1 MYRSHRAYC
10 ILVFSIGILLTLVGC
25 ATNPTNSTTPDV
37 LSKADYLYRSG
48 NLVEAEHHYRTIV
61 QQAPRLSLAWY
72 RLGNIYVRTQQFDAA
87 IAAFEQAVR
96 YQPQEEQYWIN
107 LTYTRIKQAQ
117 QTAFNGLQV
126 LPDSTVLQQFLTSTA
141 FDSVVSHATY

>member
-1 MYRSHRAYC
+1 MRRSHRAFFT
-10 ILVFSIGILLTLVGC
+10 LAFSIGITLTLVGC
-25 ATNPTNSTTPDV
+25 AASPTKPNAPDL
-37 LSKADYLYRSG
+37 LSQADYLYRSG
-48 NLVEAEHHYRTIV
+48 ALVEAEHHYRTIV

-107 LTYTRIKQAQ
+107 LTYTRVKQAQ
-117 QTAFNGLQV
+117 QTALNGLQV
-126 LPDSTVLQQFLTSTA
+126 IPSSAALQQFLTNTS
-141 FDSVVSHATY
+141 FDSVVAHATY